1 MSGFTFR
8 PVAPDAD
15 APLLQSW
22 LSHPKSAFWMMT
34 DLDVDEVAGYFR
46 GVADDPAQQALLGLR
61 DGRPAFLMERYDPAH
76 SELAAVYDVADGD
89 VGMHFL
95 VPPTDEPVHGFTRS
109 VITAVMAHLF
119 DDPRTRRVVVEPDD
133 RNTAVH
139 ALNAHVGFVEDRVVP
154 LEGKKGLLSFCTR
167 EQFEGAVR

>member
-1 MSGFTFR
+1 MSAFTFR
-8 PVAPDAD
+8 PVDPVAD
-15 APLLQSW
+15 AALLQSW

-34 DLDVDEVAGYFR
+34 DLDVDGVARYFR
-46 GVADDPAQQALLGLR
+46 GVAADPAQQALLGLR
-61 DGRPAFLMERYDPAH
+61 DGRPAFLMERYEPAH
-76 SELAAVYDVADGD
+76 SELAGVYDVEDGD

-133 RNTAVH
+133 RNGAVH
-139 ALNAHVGFVEDRVVP
+139 ALNAHVGFVPERVVP
-154 LEGKKGLLSFCTR
+154 LEGKQGLLSFCTR
-167 EQFEGAVR
+167 EQFRGACR